1 MKRIATAAVLV
12 SVMLTACQWQQQ
24 KHSTAPAEQEE
35 NVVPP
40 LYLGTV
46 HQVYPEQGFVLL
58 RIIGPLPGPGTVL
71 ITHPADGSNTRIGN
85 LMVTSD
91 QPTRNRI
98 IAAEVRSGN
107 LMKGDRVFLYRNI
120 AQPEEKPETE
130 ETAEPEAPTV
140 IPNAPESVMPTDS
153 PVETPTFEEEEPV
166 VEEVEEKP
174 KKKNNQPQETPQHI
188 LDIPDNIEDWD

>member
-1 MKRIATAAVLV
+1 MMKRIATAAVLV
-12 SVMLTACQWQQQ
+12 SVLFSGCQWQQKTQ
-24 KHSTAPAEQEE
+24 NSAPEETEE
-35 NVVPP
+35 NVLPP

-91 QPTRNRI
+91 HPTRNRI

-130 ETAEPEAPTV
+130 ETQEPAAPVV
-140 IPNAPESVMPTDS
+140 IPSAPESVLPSDT
-153 PVETPTFEEEEPV
+153 PPETATFDEEPV
-166 VEEVEEKP
+166 VEEPVEKP
-174 KKKNNQPQETPQHI
+174 KKKPQQTQETPQHI
-188 LDIPDNIEDWD
+188 LDIPDNIDDWD